1 MMAHTK
7 SGPALARI
15 GWAAIFA
22 SVAMLLAAAPLQAQN
37 SAIAEPAAAATTATT
52 ATTSNAIE
60 SITANRQGAN
70 VIVRIGLKQAPD
82 KLPIGF
88 SITNPPRIALDFGAT
103 SNATGGSAQEIGV
116 GDLRSVNVVQAG
128 ERSRLVFNLKRSLNY
143 ATAIDGKAVILTID
157 GSGGISAPVDAAGL
171 PVAAAKPAP
180 ASRPMLRDI
189 DFRRGSNGEGRV
201 IIDLP
206 NNQVA
211 ADVRQTPTGVVV
223 DFLKTG
229 VPENLRRRLDVGD
242 FGTPVAQV
250 TTLAQGE
257 NTRLTIEARG
267 LWEQTVYQSDT
278 QLVIDV
284 KPIKEDPNKL
294 TQGTQGYRGEKLS
307 FNFQNV
313 EVRAALQA
321 IADISGLNIITSDS
335 VAGNLTLRLK
345 EVPWD
350 QALDVVLQ
358 AKGLDMR
365 KNGSV
370 LWIAPK
376 EELLTKEKLELEQR
390 AQIADLEPLKS
401 EIFQLNYQKADA
413 FKTVFGLDGG
423 ADSKN
428 RVLSKRGSAII
439 EPRTNQLFVTDIP
452 SKLEDIRKL
461 IAKTDVASKQV
472 LIEARIVEAS
482 DTFTRNLG
490 AKLGF
495 ADLRTLR
502 GGDTGYQIGNGNTRV
517 AIGGN
522 MTGIGEVTGQAKV
535 TDASYTNTQFVNLP
549 ASAINGSAAGTLAV
563 SLFSSAAN
571 RFLNLELSALE
582 ADGTGKIIS
591 SPRVITADKSIA
603 LIEQG
608 IELPYQVATSSGA
621 TSIQFRKANLRL
633 EVTPQIT
640 PDGNVVIDVDVNK
653 DSVGQETRAGFAIDT
668 KHVKTQVM
676 VDNGGTVVLGGIYQ
690 QTERNTTNKVPL
702 LGDVPLLGNL
712 FRSNGRTNDKTE
724 LLVFITPKIV
734 ADKLI
739 SR

>member
-7 SGPALARI
+7 SGSGLARA
-15 GWAAIFA
+15 GWAAIFSSA
-22 SVAMLLAAAPLQAQN
+22 WLLLAAAPLHAQT
-37 SAIAEPAAAATTATT
+37 SAADTAAAPAA
-52 ATTSNAIE
+52 NAIE
-60 SITANRQGAN
+60 SVRAHRQGAN
-70 VIVRIGLKQAPD
+70 VIVNIALRQAPD

-103 SNATGGSAQEIGV
+103 SNATGGSTQEIGV
-116 GDLRSVNVVQAG
+116 GDVRSVNVVQAG

-143 ATAIDGKAVILTID
+143 ATAIDGKSVILTID
-157 GSGGISAPVDAAGL
+157 GSGGVSAPVDAAGL
-171 PVAAAKPAP
+171 PVAAAKPA
-180 ASRPMLRDI
+180 AVTRPMLRDI

-201 IIDLP
+201 IVDLP

-502 GGDTGYQIGNGNTRV
+502 GGDTGYQIGNSNTRV

-549 ASAINGSAAGTLAV
+549 AAAINGSAAGTLAV

-591 SPRVITADKSIA
+591 SPRVITADKAIA

-734 ADKLI
+734 ADKVI